1 MRRNDDKGAIVVEA
15 TIALTAFVFLLYTL
29 LSLVNICYIQA
40 KMSIAL
46 NSAAKDISQYSYLY
60 FKFGIGK
67 AEANL
72 DDGSEEYLNLGKN
85 TVDGIGTFVG
95 AMGDA
100 GDAFDSGD
108 FDSAFNNL
116 QNGADAAQSVY
127 DEWADKVSEDPKQF
141 MIGLGR
147 FAASEGVD
155 LVKNKLGAAIAK
167 SFMKKNL
174 KAYQGDNPD
183 AFLKKAGVVD
193 GLAGLDFNGTA
204 IFAGTGNDHDLIQ
217 LVVTYEVE
225 VIKLLNIDFKFRFVQ
240 VARTKAWGAGIS
252 ENKSS
257 YSGIAGEWE
266 AIIPLPYECNHPIA
280 ECIDVYRGSCMAAGR
295 A

>member
-40 KMSIAL
+40 KMGVAL

-60 FKFGIGK
+60 FKFGLGK
-67 AEANL
+67 AEGNL
-72 DDGSEEYLNLGKN
+72 DDGASDYLNLGKD

-95 AMGDA
+95 AMGGA
-100 GDAFDSGD
+100 GEAFESGD
-108 FDSAFNNL
+108 FDSTFENL
-116 QNGADAAQSVY
+116 QNGYDTAQSVY
-127 DEWADKVSEDPKQF
+127 DEWADMVADDPKQF

-147 FAASEGVD
+147 YAASEGYD
-155 LVKNKLGAAIAK
+155 YLKNKLGAAIAK

-174 KAYQGDNPD
+174 KAYKDDNPD
-183 AFLKKAGVVD
+183 RFLKKAGVVD
-193 GLAGLDFNGTA
+193 GLSGLDFNGTA
-204 IFAGTGNDHDLIQ
+204 IFAGEGNEHDKIQ

-225 VIKLLNIDFKFRFVQ
+225 VIKLLNIDFKFKFVQ
-240 VARTKAWGAGIS
+240 VARTKAWGTGIS

-257 YSGIAGEWE
+257 YSGIAQEWE
-266 AIIPLPYECNHPIA
+266 ALIPPLYEC
-280 ECIDVYRGSCMAAGR
+280 ECPGGKSFDIYRGVCPAGGI